1 MKTTTRSDISS
12 REVYIPDTEASERM
26 GLTTRLQELGAMVR
40 VGSSFSTSAALL
52 TETIGGAE
60 VLCVALARVE
70 RAAIAA
76 GSNLRLIVKCGIGTE
91 NIDLDAAY
99 ERSVTV
105 LRTTG
110 VNVRG
115 VAEYVIAACLAHLR
129 GFETLD
135 HAVRSGQWT
144 DLRIVQAGRIPSLSG
159 RTIGIVGL
167 GAIGRE
173 VAALARAHGMTILTS
188 DPNLD
193 SNLAAA
199 SGANLVSL
207 PNLLARSDI
216 VTLHVVLDETTHHLI
231 GAHEFSL
238 MKPDALLV
246 NAARGA
252 VVDTDALV
260 NALQARTIA
269 HAVVDVLE
277 QEPPALDHPLLEL
290 DNCTLTPHLAGCT
303 DAGYAE
309 IGQRA
314 SQLVNAYM
322 SGATLPPDCVVSSKT
337 ASHAR

>member
-1 MKTTTRSDISS
+1 MKTTTPSGKSS
-12 REVYIPDTEASERM
+12 HEVYIPDTEVSERM
-26 GLTTRLQELGAMVR
+26 ALAARLRELGATVR
-40 VGSSFSTSAALL
+40 VGSSFSAGAALL
-52 TETIGGAE
+52 TETIGDAE

-91 NIDLDAAY
+91 NIDLDAAQ
-99 ERSVTV
+99 EHGVTV

-129 GFETLD
+129 DFETLD
-135 HAVRSGQWT
+135 QAVRSGQWT
-144 DLRIVQAGRIPSLSG
+144 DLRIAEAGRIPSLSG

-173 VAALARAHGMTILTS
+173 VAALARAHGMTILAS
-188 DPNLD
+188 DPHLD
-193 SNLAAA
+193 SDVAAE
-199 SGANLVSL
+199 SSANLVSL
-207 PNLLARSDI
+207 PDLLARSDI
-216 VTLHVVLDETTHHLI
+216 VTLHIVLDKTTRHLI

-238 MKPDALLV
+238 MKSDALFV

-252 VVDTDALV
+252 VVDTEALV
-260 NALQARTIA
+260 NALQGRTIA

-277 QEPPALDHPLLEL
+277 QEPPSQDHPLLEL

-314 SQLVNAYM
+314 SELVDAYL
-322 SGATLPPDCVVSSKT
+322 SGAALPPDCVVKGKG
-337 ASHAR
+337 ARG